1 MFCIVCF
8 GLVVL
13 FGGWDLRFRFC
24 FILLFVLV
32 FPFVGLSTP
41 CFGANGEDALSVISD
56 VEGRI
61 VVCYR
66 AVAEADRAGANVSSL
81 LRVLNEACWLL
92 SRAKLAYS
100 QGDFG
105 SAVAYAN
112 ECRSMLDGFVDEAD
126 GLRRD
131 AEAAAHWDFM
141 VNFVGSAVGAI
152 CIVAGGYALWVFLKR
167 REK

>member
-1 MFCIVCF
+1 MVW
-8 GLVVL
+8 V
-13 FGGWDLRFRFC
+13 LRFRFC
-24 FILLFVLV
+24 FVLLFVLV
-32 FPFVGLSTP
+32 LVLAFSFVSIS
-41 CFGANGEDALSVISD
+41 CFGASSEDAFSAISD
-56 VEGRI
+56 AEDRI

-81 LRVLNEACWLL
+81 SGVLNEAGWLL

-100 QGDFG
+100 QGDFD
-105 SAVAYAN
+105 SAVVYAN
-112 ECRSMLDGFVDEAD
+112 ECLFMLDGFVDEAE
-126 GLRRD
+126 GLRRS

-152 CIVAGGYALWVFLKR
+152 CVVVCGYALWVFLKR